1 MNPTKSPAVPYLSR
15 EEIEERADSVLLE
28 HGLYSIPID
37 LVTLANRQG
46 IKVHNAKFSEEGI
59 SGMLAK
65 RGDNITMLIHQ
76 SDHPNRKRFT
86 IAHELGHHFLHLM
99 EDGEIVDTEED
110 LFRNEGGGEKNTIEQ
125 ESRRREVQANQF
137 AAALLMP
144 ARLVEEIYQ
153 EVTKDITEVSRI
165 FKVSR
170 EAMGY
175 RLNQLGLL

>member
-1 MNPTKSPAVPYLSR
+1 MNSAKSPAVPYLSR
-15 EEIEERADSVLLE
+15 EEIEERAANVLRE
-28 HGLYSIPID
+28 HGLYSVPVD

-46 IKVHNAKFSEEGI
+46 IKVHNAKFSDSSI

-65 RGDNITMLIHQ
+65 RGENITMLIHQ
-76 SDHPNRKRFT
+76 SEHPNRKRFT

-99 EDGEIVDTEED
+99 EDGEIVDTEGD
-110 LFRNEGGGEKNTIEQ
+110 LFRNDWSDKGAVEQ
-125 ESRRREVQANQF
+125 GSRRIEIQANQF

-144 ARLVEEIYQ
+144 ARLVEEVYQ
-153 EVTKDITEVSRI
+153 GVTKDITEISRI
-165 FKVSR
+165 FKVSE

>member
-1 MNPTKSPAVPYLSR
+1 MSPAKSPAAPYLSR
-15 EEIEERADSVLLE
+15 EQIEERANSILLE
-28 HGLYSIPID
+28 HGLYSVPVD

-46 IKVHNAKFSEEGI
+46 IKVHNAMFSEEGI

-65 RGDNITMLIHQ
+65 RGDNITMLINQ
-76 SDHPNRKRFT
+76 SEHPNRKRFT

-99 EDGEIVDTEED
+99 EDGDIVDTEGD
-110 LFRNEGGGEKNTIEQ
+110 LFRNEWGGERVVEQ
-125 ESRRREVQANQF
+125 DFRRREVQANQF

-144 ARLVEEIYQ
+144 TRLVEEVYQ
-153 EVTKDITEVSRI
+153 EITKDITEISRI
-165 FKVSR
+165 FKVSK

>member
-1 MNPTKSPAVPYLSR
+1 MNPAKSPAVPYLSR
-15 EEIEERADSVLLE
+15 DEIEERAAAILRE
-28 HGLYSIPID
+28 HGLHSVPVD

-46 IKVHNAKFSEEGI
+46 IRVHNAKFSEENI

-99 EDGEIVDTEED
+99 EDGEIVDTEGD
-110 LFRNEGGGEKNTIEQ
+110 LFRNDWSDKSIVQ
-125 ESRRREVQANQF
+125 DASRRMEVQANQF

-144 ARLVEEIYQ
+144 ARLVEEVYQ
-153 EVTKDITEVSRI
+153 GVTKDITELSRI
-165 FKVSR
+165 FKVSK

>member
-1 MNPTKSPAVPYLSR
+1 MSPAKPPAIPHLSR
-15 EEIEERADSVLLE
+15 DEIEERANSVLLD
-28 HGLYSIPID
+28 HGLYSVPVD

-99 EDGEIVDTEED
+99 EDGEIVDNEGD
-110 LFRNEGGGEKNTIEQ
+110 LFRNDWGRDDTIEQ
-125 ESRRREVQANQF
+125 EDRRREVQANQF

-144 ARLVEEIYQ
+144 ARLVEEVYQ
-153 EVTKDITEVSRI
+153 EVTKDITEISRI